1 MTEPHHFNDAPIIS
15 PDDDQFGIDPF
26 AQAIAKSFTDIRS
39 PVGATIALNGA
50 WGSGKSSAV
59 NLIRYHLAPAEK
71 CNKLTVID
79 FKCWWFRGE
88 EALTLAFLQELNGA
102 LENNI
107 GKKGKDLIAKLGRK
121 LLQTGPVIGP
131 AINAATGSPLGSIFS
146 GALKA
151 SKDIFS
157 EDESIEKIF
166 NDLSI
171 QLANQTKRF
180 LVIIDDIDRLT
191 SDEALLVFRLA
202 KSVGR
207 LPNVMYL
214 LVFDRDLAE
223 QAVQEKYPSEGP
235 HFLEKII
242 QASFE
247 VPLPARD
254 DLNNAIFAEV
264 EKYCGSPT
272 DDDQMK
278 YFMNVFYDVI
288 APYINS
294 PRDVRRL
301 SNAIS
306 VSWPPIA
313 GEVNLA
319 DYVALETMRLF
330 EPKLYNSIRMSK
342 DQVTG
347 HHQDYGGKDN
357 REQILQSFVD
367 LASEKH
373 RDQVKPGLERL
384 FPRLEQMGYGPEFL
398 NLWAADRRACS
409 ERHFD
414 TYFRM
419 SLGNETLSIKE
430 IDDFIENS
438 GDQEFIR
445 RTLRN
450 AVTTVRRNRRS
461 NIPLLFDELIIYG
474 ARIPKENFKP
484 VLSSIFEIADE
495 INREEDN
502 DKGMFSFGST
512 YLRIH
517 WLVRKLTFNRCDLE
531 ERSEIFLAACKK
543 SALGWLIDF
552 TSSAMDDHEPKEEG
566 KRPEPPE
573 KCLVSKDDL
582 GTLKRFAIEKIETA
596 AANGEL
602 IAHSRLAYILFR
614 WRDFRNDKNAS
625 VKAWTNETLLD
636 NASVASFARAFT
648 SESWSQS
655 GNDLIAT
662 RQVTAVVESLDSI
675 MDVELFKKQLEKLKD
690 VASIDSA
697 DREIINTFL
706 EAWTEKEKGK
716 E

>member
-294 PRDVRRL
+294 PRDV
-301 SNAIS
+301 
-306 VSWPPIA
+306 
-313 GEVNLA
+313 G
-319 DYVALETMRLF
+319 
-330 EPKLYNSIRMSK
+330 NSSR
-342 DQVTG
+342 G
-347 HHQDYGGKDN
+347 
-357 REQILQSFVD
+357 
-367 LASEKH
+367 
-373 RDQVKPGLERL
+373 
-384 FPRLEQMGYGPEFL
+384 
-398 NLWAADRRACS
+398 
-409 ERHFD
+409 
-414 TYFRM
+414 
-419 SLGNETLSIKE
+419 
-430 IDDFIENS
+430 
-438 GDQEFIR
+438 
-445 RTLRN
+445 RT
-450 AVTTVRRNRRS
+450 
-461 NIPLLFDELIIYG
+461 E
-474 ARIPKENFKP
+474 
-484 VLSSIFEIADE
+484 
-495 INREEDN
+495 
-502 DKGMFSFGST
+502 
-512 YLRIH
+512 
-517 WLVRKLTFNRCDLE
+517 
-531 ERSEIFLAACKK
+531 
-543 SALGWLIDF
+543 
-552 TSSAMDDHEPKEEG
+552 
-566 KRPEPPE
+566 
-573 KCLVSKDDL
+573 
-582 GTLKRFAIEKIETA
+582 
-596 AANGEL
+596 
-602 IAHSRLAYILFR
+602 
-614 WRDFRNDKNAS
+614 
-625 VKAWTNETLLD
+625 
-636 NASVASFARAFT
+636 
-648 SESWSQS
+648 
-655 GNDLIAT
+655 
-662 RQVTAVVESLDSI
+662 
-675 MDVELFKKQLEKLKD
+675 
-690 VASIDSA
+690 
-697 DREIINTFL
+697 
-706 EAWTEKEKGK
+706 
-716 E
+716 